1 MLILSLQFTL
11 TLVVLF
17 IQLIIYQQLE
27 RGLHDSIC
35 LHRPVIQL
43 KQERDV
49 LLIVTALLAPWI
61 QFQVP
66 AKKQMER

>member
-1 MLILSLQFTL
+1 MLILSLQFTS

-17 IQLIIYQQLE
+17 IQLVIYQQLE
-27 RGLHDSIC
+27 RGLHDGIC
-35 LHRPVIQL
+35 LHRPAIQL

-49 LLIVTALLAPWI
+49 LLIVTAFLAPWI